1 MDNCI
6 SWIIVFICVVN
17 IIVLNYFRT
26 RDMVDLLEG
35 DLVVDHEEAPEVIV
49 VDAVGE
55 DPHSKCFFVQWNTF
69 ATNLH

>member
-6 SWIIVFICVVN
+6 SLIIVFICVVN

-55 DPHSKCFFVQWNTF
+55 DHHSKSFFVRWNTF
-69 ATNLH
+69 ETNLH